1 MPVDDLARSEVV
13 TATEQTHVS
22 EIATTMAE
30 EMVGSV
36 VIVDDDETPT
46 GIVTDRDLAL
56 QCIAE
61 EGETSDLTAGN
72 VMSEDIKTVERGSG
86 FYEAVDTM
94 SENGIRR
101 LPVTDDSGELV
112 GILTTDDLT
121 TLLADEQKGLAN
133 VIEAQRQPYEE

>member
-30 EMVGSV
+30 KTVGSV

-56 QCIAE
+56 RCVAE
-61 EGETSDLTAGN
+61 EGDTAEMTAGS
-72 VMSEDIKTVERGSG
+72 VMSKTVERDSG

-94 SENGIRR
+94 SDNGIRR

-121 TLLADEQKGLAN
+121 TLLADEQQGLSE
-133 VIEAQRQPYEE
+133 VIEAQRPPYEE